1 MKKIIIVA
9 VLFLIV
15 SVGTAFADYTI
26 ELKNESGVVLKTYTV
41 TSAQVL
47 HLKKVHERTLK
58 TVLNQFEEAILDLI
72 REAEESNLAA
82 ADTLTRQ
89 ARIDAAK
96 D

>member
-1 MKKIIIVA
+1 MKNLISAV
-9 VLFLIV
+9 VLFLMF
-15 SVGTAFADYTI
+15 SATSALADYTV
-26 ELKNESGVVLKTYTV
+26 ELKNESGAVLKTYIV

-58 TVLNQFEEAILDLI
+58 TVLNQFKEAILDLI
-72 REAEESNLAA
+72 SEAEESNLAA